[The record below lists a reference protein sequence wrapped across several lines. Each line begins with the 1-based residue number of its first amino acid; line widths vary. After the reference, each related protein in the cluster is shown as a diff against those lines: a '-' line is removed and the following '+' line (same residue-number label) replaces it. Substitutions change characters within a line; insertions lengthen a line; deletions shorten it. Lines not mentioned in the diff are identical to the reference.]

1 MIGELLIVVY
11 VLIAIGVGIQMFFKT
26 VSWLSETDRTV
37 FPVPFYSV
45 LGWGI
50 VAFFTAMVLE
60 SLVLRFSREISTAML
75 ALAIVVG
82 PIEEGAKLLP
92 FVVKQDEN
100 AMTRWHLTVRTA
112 LFFGIIEALMYF
124 VLLIS
129 MGNFFGAILRGVVV
143 MFHVAW
149 TAIALEGALRGSLWD
164 GYLKAALL
172 HCLYDAPIML
182 IYPLG
187 GLAGLIVPVSIA
199 ALIYINGAVDD
210 AFGFAVSYARK
221 LVERKR
227 EMYAAFEERYEVLR
241 YGDEEMPGVEEPEKE
256 NQKEENEDEDPE
268 GFTSLP

>member
-1 MIGELLIVVY
+1 MVGEILIAVY
-11 VLIAIGVGIQMFFKT
+11 VFIAIGVGIRVFFRT
-26 VSWLSETDRTV
+26 ISWLSESDRAV

-45 LGWGI
+45 LSWGI
-50 VAFFTAMVLE
+50 TAFFVAMILE
-60 SLVLRFSREISTAML
+60 MLVLKFSPEISIAML
-75 ALAIVVG
+75 VLAIVVG

-92 FVVKQDEN
+92 FALKQDEN
-100 AMTRWHLTVRTA
+100 VMVRWHLTVRTA

-143 MFHVAW
+143 TFHVVW
-149 TAIALEGALRGSLWD
+149 TAIALEGALKSSLWN
-164 GYLKAALL
+164 GYLRAALL
-172 HCLYDAPIML
+172 HSLYDAPIL
-182 IYPLG
+182 LLYPLG

-227 EMYAAFEERYEVLR
+227 ETYVSFEEGHETLE
-241 YGDEEMPGVEEPEKE
+241 YGDEETLGAEEPEKE
-256 NQKEENEDEDPE
+256 NQNEENENENPE